1 MKKRHIVAYVWL
13 ILTAC
18 FLILPLVATG
28 IYSFTKS
35 WTGILPTS
43 WTLDYY
49 EQVFSDAKFWPAM
62 ARGLIISIAPII
74 LSGIVVIL
82 ALYTA
87 ILYDPRLE
95 KYIQSLCMLPYTLKG
110 VILAISVLSLY
121 AGSHTI
127 FSNRI
132 VMLTCVYSIIIFP
145 YVYQGIRNNMDAI
158 NIPQLIEAAEILGA
172 GKLYAF
178 VRIIVPNMLS
188 GIMVSSLLAM
198 SVVFSDYVVV
208 KIIAG
213 SKYITGQQLLYA
225 ARNQA
230 GQYSSVIVLIMFGTT
245 LLVSALAYGIQN
257 RTKKNGVKK

>member
-1 MKKRHIVAYVWL
+1 
-13 ILTAC
+13 
-18 FLILPLVATG
+18 
-28 IYSFTKS
+28 
-35 WTGILPTS
+35 
-43 WTLDYY
+43 
-49 EQVFSDAKFWPAM
+49 M
-62 ARGLIISIAPII
+62 ARGLIISIVPII
-74 LSGIVVIL
+74 LSGVVVIL

-132 VMLTCVYSIIIFP
+132 VMLTCVYSIIILP

-158 NIPQLIEAAEILGA
+158 NIPQLIKAAEILGA

-188 GIMVSSLLAM
+188 DIMVSSLLAM
-198 SVVFSDYVVV
+198 SVVFSNYVVV
-208 KIIAG
+208 KIKIYHWPATAVRCQKSGRTVFQRHCADYVWNHIAG
-213 SKYITGQQLLYA
+213 FRAGLWHPEPYQEKRGEKKLWHIFYLKRSINILAPIKSSGIFSWRWSRGNWLRCWDLLDA
-225 ARNQA
+225 AK
-230 GQYSSVIVLIMFGTT
+230 VHC
-245 LLVSALAYGIQN
+245 SAVWQDW
-257 RTKKNGVKK
+257 RK

>member
-1 MKKRHIVAYVWL
+1 MIVERQYVNPMEMTFIGKDGSMGLRHGKTYRVLMFCAEGHIWVSWNDSDDRMKVCPYTSLNTLYANWKTPAPIVAYVWL

-18 FLILPLVATG
+18 FLILPLGATG

-35 WTGILPTS
+35 WTGILPSS

-132 VMLTCVYSIIIFP
+132 VMLTCVYSIIILP
-145 YVYQGIRNNMDAI
+145 
-158 NIPQLIEAAEILGA
+158 
-172 GKLYAF
+172 
-178 VRIIVPNMLS
+178 RII
-188 GIMVSSLLAM
+188 SLK
-198 SVVFSDYVVV
+198 VNNSD
-208 KIIAG
+208 ISRLRDARDTIAVG
-213 SKYITGQQLLYA
+213 
-225 ARNQA
+225 
-230 GQYSSVIVLIMFGTT
+230 
-245 LLVSALAYGIQN
+245 
-257 RTKKNGVKK
+257 